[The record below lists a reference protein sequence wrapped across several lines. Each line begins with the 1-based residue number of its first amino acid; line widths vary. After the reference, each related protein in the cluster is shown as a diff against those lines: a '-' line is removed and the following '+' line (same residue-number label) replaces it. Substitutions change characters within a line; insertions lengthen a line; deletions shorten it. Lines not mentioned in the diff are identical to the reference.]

1 MDSLSQKTSY
11 CQILICLEGARLG
24 VRMIVL
30 HRSSKIWHAGPD
42 VCQNKILILKRATE
56 APVNLGSSVMAKMAS
71 VGSGFV
77 KAAAFMALWHTHGS
91 NRPGKVMEFNP
102 WLEKSLNFMFTWK
115 NGILPGKV
123 IENQWKSLKNFMCHV
138 KLNLNM
144 KTLMNIWLKAS
155 LCHYIWDQIGETMH
169 ADLHSRASCY
179 IVADSW
185 TTCYIVAVK
194 PPKQHMQGKHH
205 WSKLPASDCFWWG
218 PCGAENYTLQYREK
232 KSNKYQ
238 ANLSSINSANMYAW
252 LWCFQWWTKQIHS
265 IALAFWYA
273 LHWNLKG
280 SITVD
285 PLFWVLGHF
294 KF

>member
-1 MDSLSQKTSY
+1 
-11 CQILICLEGARLG
+11 
-24 VRMIVL
+24 
-30 HRSSKIWHAGPD
+30 
-42 VCQNKILILKRATE
+42 
-56 APVNLGSSVMAKMAS
+56 
-71 VGSGFV
+71 
-77 KAAAFMALWHTHGS
+77 
-91 NRPGKVMEFNP
+91 
-102 WLEKSLNFMFTWK
+102 MFTWK

-138 KLNLNM
+138 KLNLSM
-144 KTLMNIWLKAS
+144 KTLMIIWLKVS
-155 LCHYIWDQIGETMH
+155 LCHYIWDQIGETML

-194 PPKQHMQGKHH
+194 PSPAAYAGKASMIKAPCL
-205 WSKLPASDCFWWG
+205 WLFLMRSLWCRKLHLTG
-218 PCGAENYTLQYREK
+218 K
-232 KSNKYQ
+232 KSNEYQ

-252 LWCFQWWTKQIHS
+252 LWCFQRTTQIHS

-273 LHWNLKG
+273 LHWKLKG